1 MGYYILLLRQN
12 MCRVVEMIIMFTR
25 VMFVVVGFSLGGVLF
40 QRMHVLS
47 ALLALEGAV
56 LGLAVYVGGAF
67 GNVGGESYVMLVLL
81 TLGACEACV
90 GLALLVAI
98 VRRYG
103 RDYVSCLSVNKC

>member
-1 MGYYILLLRQN
+1 
-12 MCRVVEMIIMFTR
+12 MIILFRIIIFM
-25 VMFVVVGFSLGGVLF
+25 VVVFSVCGLLF
-40 QRMHVLS
+40 QRKHVLS

-56 LGLAVYVGGAF
+56 LGLAVYIAQFFGG
-67 GNVGGESYVMLVLL
+67 GGGERYTMLILL

-103 RDYVSCLSVNKC
+103 GDYVSCLNISKC